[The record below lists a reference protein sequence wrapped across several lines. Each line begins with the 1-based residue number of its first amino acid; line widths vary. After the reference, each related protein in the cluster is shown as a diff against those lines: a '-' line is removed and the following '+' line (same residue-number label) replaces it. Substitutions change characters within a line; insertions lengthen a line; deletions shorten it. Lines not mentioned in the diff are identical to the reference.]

1 MTRRIPRV
9 KRRAF
14 LTRTSAATALL
25 ACHTMPASQKN
36 EAEPPRSLRVMSY
49 NILGGRNRDESHNL
63 RRVADVIAAG
73 RPDLVAL
80 QEVDVKTKRS
90 RGRDIIADLAE
101 MLGLNHAFGKAID
114 HQGGQYGNGVLSRFP
129 IAASHTHALA
139 GEGGEDRCGLE
150 CSISIPGLALPFSFV
165 AIHIDHRE
173 GGLRARQ
180 LATLQ
185 RAMAGD
191 GWSNRMVAGDFNDG
205 PDSGLIKGLLADG
218 WIDLAPASHR
228 DTPTFS
234 SDHPRQRID
243 YIIARAPFR
252 HRVSKYAVGAQ
263 ILPEDPDFPAKLA
276 LASDHLPVL
285 AEIAL
290 A

>member
-1 MTRRIPRV
+1 M

-14 LTRTSAATALL
+14 LSYGPAAATLL
-25 ACHTMPASQKN
+25 ARQGVLLSQEKDAAPPPA
-36 EAEPPRSLRVMSY
+36 LRILSY

-63 RRVADVIAAG
+63 RRVADVIAAA

-90 RGRDIIADLAE
+90 RGKDILTALAE
-101 MLGLNHAFGKAID
+101 MLGMHHAFGKAID

-129 IAASHTHALA
+129 ITASHTHALA

-150 CSISIPGLALPFSFV
+150 SAISIPGLDHPLSFV
-165 AIHIDHRE
+165 SLHLDNKDGA
-173 GGLRARQ
+173 LRARQ
-180 LATLQ
+180 LATLH
-185 RAMAGD
+185 RAMAAD
-191 GWSNRMVAGDFNDG
+191 GWSSRILAGDFNDE
-205 PDSGLIKGLLADG
+205 PDSALIKGLAADG
-218 WIDLAPASHR
+218 WNDLAPASHR

-234 SDHPRQRID
+234 SDKPRIRID

-252 HRVSKYAVGAQ
+252 HRVVRYAVGVEIQ
-263 ILPEDPDFPAKLA
+263 PEAPGFSAKLA

-290 A
+290 V